1 MGFKFKM
8 LAVILLS
15 SFLSSCNAQESKIKK
30 EMSFNSINEQAE
42 TIKKYHQAL
51 LKATGEEKLINEL
64 IFFKAFPNSFDQM
77 QKLFGFDDK
86 NGAGPLYDYE
96 ISNDMELKGVIST
109 FSKLTSID
117 KKDYYTKYI
126 NICVNGNWKGDNIA
140 EGFGLD
146 NKLYRQTEDVIE
158 VLKLRSEKEIR
169 SVFRFLFDGPHP
181 DNRMES
187 FKTIY
192 DKLKSVDSSMAKLL
206 KQEYEKLLAEDDGQ
220 GH

>member
-1 MGFKFKM
+1 
-8 LAVILLS
+8 
-15 SFLSSCNAQESKIKK
+15 
-30 EMSFNSINEQAE
+30 
-42 TIKKYHQAL
+42 
-51 LKATGEEKLINEL
+51 
-64 IFFKAFPNSFDQM
+64 
-77 QKLFGFDDK
+77 
-86 NGAGPLYDYE
+86 
-96 ISNDMELKGVIST
+96 
-109 FSKLTSID
+109 LTSID

>member
-1 MGFKFKM
+1 MRFKLKV
-8 LAVILLS
+8 LTVIFLS
-15 SFLSSCNAQESKIKK
+15 SFLGSCNAQKSKIKK
-30 EMSFNSINEQAE
+30 EMSFNSVEEQAKK
-42 TIKKYHQAL
+42 IKKHHQAL
-51 LKATGEEKLINEL
+51 LKETGEEKLKEERL
-64 IFFKAFPNSFDQM
+64 FFEAFPNSFDKM
-77 QKLFGFDDK
+77 QKLFGFDNK

-109 FSKLTSID
+109 FSELTGIN

-158 VLKLRSEKEIR
+158 VLRLRSKKEIR

-187 FKTIY
+187 FKNLH
-192 DKLKSVDSSMAKLL
+192 DKIKSVDSSMAKLL
-206 KQEYEKLLAEDDGQ
+206 KQEYEKLLEEDDGH